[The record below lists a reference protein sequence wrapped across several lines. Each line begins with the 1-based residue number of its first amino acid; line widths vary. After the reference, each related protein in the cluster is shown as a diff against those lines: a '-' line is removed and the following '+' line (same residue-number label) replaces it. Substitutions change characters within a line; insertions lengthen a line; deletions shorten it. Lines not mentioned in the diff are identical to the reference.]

1 MVVLLHLICVLFLTF
16 ANYHSISSIVF
27 AFAPDY
33 SGKLVVYNVVYGISL
48 LISVVTVITWN
59 IWIDSVIIGL
69 GLLIY
74 LVKGE

>member
-1 MVVLLHLICVLFLTF
+1 MLLHLVCVLFLTF

-27 AFAPDY
+27 ALVPDY
-33 SGKLVVYNVVYGISL
+33 SGKLITYNVVYGVSL

-59 IWIDSVIIGL
+59 IWVDSAIIGL

>member
-1 MVVLLHLICVLFLTF
+1 M
-16 ANYHSISSIVF
+16 F

-69 GLLIY
+69 GLLVY

>member
-1 MVVLLHLICVLFLTF
+1 MLLHLVCVLFLTF

-27 AFAPDY
+27 AFAPQY
-33 SGKLVVYNVVYGISL
+33 SSKLVTYNVVYGVSL

-59 IWIDSVIIGL
+59 IWVDSAIIGL
-69 GLLIY
+69 GLLVY